1 MAYRQNVPSGG
12 GSGALS
18 MPGRQVCLCLPRAV
32 GLYVC
37 VCVCFCA
44 QECFAVA
51 RAPGDRALPQGKMG
65 TANTAQDLSEKLE
78 EYQSGQF
85 KMPDEIKRALQMI
98 RMLDDKVDEARAQ
111 IRKESEEYVC
121 AKDHKSAAS
130 LELKAKIDSRQS
142 NCLSWAEQKE
152 SQAAMCVDLVNREM
166 MKLDEYIANIDESI
180 FTNMEEEDVGA
191 ARGAAGGMGSRSGG
205 GGIGGGGHDRKRK
218 SGGGDRNAWIQEGAM
233 CEVGWN
239 PNCWAVLTCMQFCTH
254 ACTYTCIHARAPSLY
269 ACTCVGNNDVCAYPL
284 SLSLSLSLS
293 STLFFLHFS
302 LCQVEWDG
310 EYWQATIIRLKMRTQ
325 GGGIGS
331 ARSVKSEV
339 LDDNLGV
346 EW

>member
-1 MAYRQNVPSGG
+1 MCTRVLLRTAAHVLLRTAAHAGHTCARVLRWCAANETAIGSSLHLIHGG
-12 GSGALS
+12 LLA
-18 MPGRQVCLCLPRAV
+18 
-32 GLYVC
+32 
-37 VCVCFCA
+37 
-44 QECFAVA
+44 E
-51 RAPGDRALPQGKMG
+51 
-65 TANTAQDLSEKLE
+65 
-78 EYQSGQF
+78 
-85 KMPDEIKRALQMI
+85 
-98 RMLDDKVDEARAQ
+98 

-180 FTNMEEEDVGA
+180 FTNMEEEDMGA

-254 ACTYTCIHARAPSLY
+254 ACTYACIHARAPSLY
-269 ACTCVGNNDVCAYPL
+269 ACTCVENNDVCAYRL
-284 SLSLSLSLS
+284 SLSLSLLYSILS
-293 STLFFLHFS
+293 SFLFLSGGVGRRVLAGHNYS
-302 LCQVEWDG
+302 LEDANTGRRYRLGAICQ
-310 EYWQATIIRLKMRTQ
+310 I
-325 GGGIGS
+325 GG
-331 ARSVKSEV
+331 A
-339 LDDNLGV
+339 
-346 EW
+346 

>member
-1 MAYRQNVPSGG
+1 MLAGQGLTHLQSPLGI
-12 GSGALS
+12 
-18 MPGRQVCLCLPRAV
+18 PRAASCIMRIECSRHAKSFFLV
-32 GLYVC
+32 NRGWARGEGEEGPDGVSPECALRWGVRGAFHAWTSGVSLPITDCGFVC
-37 VCVCFCA
+37 VCVCVCVLLCA
-44 QECFAVA
+44 GVLAVA
-51 RAPGDRALPQGKMG
+51 RAPGDRPLPQGKMG

-180 FTNMEEEDVGA
+180 FTNMEEEDAGT

-205 GGIGGGGHDRKRK
+205 GGISGGGQDRKRK

-233 CEVGWN
+233 CEVWGGTKIAG
-239 PNCWAVLTCMQFCTH
+239 PCLR
-254 ACTYTCIHARAPSLY
+254 ACNFVRTRARI
-269 ACTCVGNNDVCAYPL
+269 CAYML
-284 SLSLSLSLS
+284 LL
-293 STLFFLHFS
+293 
-302 LCQVEWDG
+302 QVCML
-310 EYWQATIIRLKMRTQ
+310 AH
-325 GGGIGS
+325 
-331 ARSVKSEV
+331 V
-339 LDDNLGV
+339 
-346 EW
+346 